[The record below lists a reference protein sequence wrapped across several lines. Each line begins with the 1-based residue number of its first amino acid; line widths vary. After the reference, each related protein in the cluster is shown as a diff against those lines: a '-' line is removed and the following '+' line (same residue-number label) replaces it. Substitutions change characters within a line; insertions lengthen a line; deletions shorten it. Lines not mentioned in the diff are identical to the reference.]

1 MFLKRNKKGSV
12 FLYLMFVF
20 ILVIPGFPAYSA
32 EVQPI
37 KLSIV
42 EVTASGNDGN
52 FPENTLDDD
61 LGTRWSSQG
70 LEEWILY
77 DLGSTQEIG
86 YLGLAF
92 HNGNQRQSYFDVQV
106 SNDGTVWE
114 TVLQN
119 GVSKEG
125 ELGLAAYDVEDSS
138 ARYLKI
144 LCKGNSVNLWNSITV
159 THIYSPTADGQLVL
173 AELTPP
179 KPEEREDVTY
189 TKPGLINFD
198 GSQHAIHKPNKVT
211 GKTLNVLDYGA
222 DTKDNEMD
230 DLPAILAAIEAA
242 NPGDE
247 VYLPNGTYNLNG
259 TLANDGSSHIA
270 LESGVNLR
278 GESQNNV
285 FLVSDFDAD
294 VPSGKV
300 LRSYGMNNIVVSNL
314 TITSTFDG
322 KYSTDSTKT
331 NPDLGGPTY
340 GIYITDGAGD
350 APSYNI
356 LVEHV
361 TIEKYQRMGVRVE
374 NSHDVV
380 VQHALFQNATDVGG
394 GGAGYGVSIQGVP
407 KTDRTGYKN
416 DTRYNVVRNSAF
428 KGPYIRHGALIQ
440 YFAHNNV
447 IYNNTF
453 KNTVLDSIDLHGEDE
468 FLNEIYKNTITGIVN
483 GAGIGVGNTGGTAP
497 TNHDA
502 SGAYNY
508 IHDNKISN
516 SREGIKVYMGSPNT
530 IIEKNMI
537 TNTTE
542 PSNGKGIYILNA
554 PGTIIRDN
562 MISNNTADGFTGIVL
577 AHDKGDTKAGNIG
590 AGDPKNITIT
600 GNQIKGNTNGIRIEA
615 GSEIVMNDNQV
626 EKNTENDFYINLES
640 GGQEE
645 IPGEQEKLTP
655 AADALVDIE
664 RPTSNYGL
672 ENPDLTAAGS
682 ADKNYYKYFNIKNNL
697 DNTKGRIAYFQFDIA
712 DINDVKEAIL
722 ELTGKIGSNTTSVEL
737 DVFGLT
743 NDNWAEDTI
752 TWQNSPNHASESVTV
767 TGIGD
772 SAVFLGSITVD
783 SAEATKINLD
793 VTPFVKSQPDGKV
806 TLMIVDTKGQNG
818 NINMYS
824 KEDSNQANWPSLLIK
839 KQ

>member
-1 MFLKRNKKGSV
+1 MFSNRNKKGSV

-20 ILVIPGFPAYSA
+20 ILVIPGIPAYSA

-37 KLSIV
+37 KLPIE
-42 EVTASGNDGN
+42 EVTASGHDGN
-52 FPENTLDDD
+52 FPENTLDDN

-77 DLGSTQEIG
+77 DLGSTQEVG

-106 SNDGTVWE
+106 SKDGTAWE

-138 ARYLKI
+138 ARYIKI

-159 THIYSPTADGQLVL
+159 THIYGPTADGQLVL
-173 AELTPP
+173 AELIPP

-189 TKPGLINFD
+189 TKPGLINPD
-198 GSQHAIHKPNKVT
+198 GSKHAIHDANKVT
-211 GKTLNVLDYGA
+211 GNTLNVIDYGA
-222 DTKDNEMD
+222 DPADNEKD

-242 NPGDE
+242 SPGDE
-247 VYLPNGTYNLNG
+247 VYLPNGTYNLFG
-259 TLANDGSSHIA
+259 TLPSDGSSHIA
-270 LESGVNLR
+270 LKSGVNLR
-278 GESQNNV
+278 GESQKKV
-285 FLVSDFDAD
+285 LLVSDFNAD

-322 KYSTDSTKT
+322 KYSSDSSKT

-340 GIYITDGAGD
+340 GIYITDGVGD
-350 APSYNI
+350 TPSYNI

-361 TIEKYQRMGVRVE
+361 TIEKYQRMGVRIE

-407 KTDRTGYKN
+407 KTDRTGYRN
-416 DTRYNVVRNSAF
+416 DTRYNVVRNSVF
-428 KGPYIRHGALIQ
+428 QGPYIRHGALIQ
-440 YFAHNNV
+440 YYAHNNV
-447 IYNNTF
+447 IYNNNF
-453 KNTVLDSIDLHGEDE
+453 ENTILDSIDLHGEDE
-468 FLNEIYKNTITGIVN
+468 FLNEIYKNTITGVLT

-516 SREGIKVYMGSPNT
+516 SREGIKVHMGSPNT

-537 TNTTE
+537 THTIE
-542 PSNGKGIYILNA
+542 PRNSKGIYIQNA

-562 MISNNTADGFTGIVL
+562 MISNNTADGFIGILL
-577 AHDKGDTKAGNIG
+577 AHDNGDTKAGNIG

-600 GNQIKGNTNGIRIEA
+600 GNHIKGNANGIRIEA
-615 GSEIVMNDNQV
+615 GSEIVMNDNKI
-626 EKNTENDFYINLES
+626 EKNRENDFYINLDP
-640 GGQEE
+640 GGQIEN
-645 IPGEQEKLTP
+645 PGVQEKLTP

-672 ENPDLTAAGS
+672 ENPELTAAGS
-682 ADKNYYKYFNIKNNL
+682 TDKNYYKYFNIKNNV
-697 DNTKGRIAYFQFDIA
+697 DHTKGRIAYFKFNLA
-712 DINDVKEAIL
+712 DMNQVKEAIF
-722 ELTGKIGSNTTSVEL
+722 ELTGKIGSNTTTVEL
-737 DVFGLT
+737 EVFGLT
-743 NDNWAEDTI
+743 NDSWAEDTI
-752 TWQNSPNHASESVTV
+752 TWKNSSNHSQDSVKV
-767 TGIGD
+767 TGIGE
-772 SAVFLGSITVD
+772 SAAYLGSIIVD
-783 SAEATKINLD
+783 STEAAKISLD
-793 VTPFVKSQPDGKV
+793 VTHFVKSQSDGTV

-818 NINMYS
+818 NINVYS
-824 KEDSNQANWPSLLIK
+824 KEDSNQVNWPALLIEK
-839 KQ
+839 

>member
-1 MFLKRNKKGSV
+1 MFSKRNKKGSV
-12 FLYLMFVF
+12 LLYLMFVL
-20 ILVIPGFPAYSA
+20 ILVIPGIHAYSA

-37 KLSIV
+37 KLQIV

-52 FPENTLDDD
+52 IPENTLDDD

-77 DLGSTQEIG
+77 DLGSTQEVG

-92 HNGNQRQSYFDVQV
+92 HNGNQRHSYFDVQV
-106 SNDGTVWE
+106 SKDGTAWE

-138 ARYLKI
+138 ARYVKI

-159 THIYSPTADGQLVL
+159 THIYGPTEDGQLIL
-173 AELTPP
+173 AELVPP
-179 KPEEREDVTY
+179 KQEERVDLTY
-189 TKPGLINFD
+189 TKPGLINPD
-198 GSQHAIHKPNKVT
+198 GSEHVIHMPNKVT
-211 GKTLNVLDYGA
+211 GKKHNVLDYGA
-222 DTKDNEMD
+222 NPADNELD

-242 NPGDE
+242 SPGDE
-247 VYLPNGTYNLNG
+247 VYLPNGTYNLMG
-259 TLANDGSSHIA
+259 TLPSDGSSHIA
-270 LESGVNLR
+270 LKSGVNLR
-278 GESQNNV
+278 GESQNKV

-322 KYSTDSTKT
+322 KYSTDSSKT
-331 NPDLGGPTY
+331 NPDIGGPTY
-340 GIYITDGAGD
+340 GIYITDGVGD
-350 APSYNI
+350 TPSYNI

-361 TIEKYQRMGVRVE
+361 TIEKYQRMGVRIE

-407 KTDRTGYKN
+407 KTDRTGYRN
-416 DTRYNVVRNSAF
+416 DTRYNVVRNSVF
-428 KGPYIRHGALIQ
+428 QGPYIRHGALIQ
-440 YFAHNNV
+440 YYAHNNV

-453 KNTVLDSIDLHGEDE
+453 ENTVLDSIDLHGEDE
-468 FLNEIYKNTITGIVN
+468 FLNEIYKNTITGVLT

-516 SREGIKVYMGSPNT
+516 WREGIKVHMGSSNT

-537 TNTTE
+537 THTTE
-542 PSNGKGIYILNA
+542 PADAKGIYIQNA

-562 MISNNTADGFTGIVL
+562 MISNNTAHGFIGILL
-577 AHDKGDTKAGNIG
+577 AHDNGDTKADNIG

-600 GNQIKGNTNGIRIEA
+600 GNHIMGNTNGIRIEA
-615 GSEIVMNDNQV
+615 GSEIVMNDNKV
-626 EKNTENDFYINLES
+626 EKNRENDFFINLES

-645 IPGEQEKLTP
+645 NSGVQEKLTP
-655 AADALVDIE
+655 TGDALVDIE

-672 ENPDLTAAGS
+672 ENPELTTAGS
-682 ADKNYYKYFNIKNNL
+682 ADKNYYKYFNIKNNI
-697 DNTKGRIAYFQFDIA
+697 DHTKGRIAYFRFDIA
-712 DINDVKEAIL
+712 DLNDVKEAIL
-722 ELTGKIGSNTTSVEL
+722 ELTGKIGSNTTTVEL

-752 TWQNSPNHASESVTV
+752 TWQNSPNHAQDSVTV
-767 TGIGD
+767 TGIGE
-772 SAVFLGSITVD
+772 SAAYLGSITVD
-783 SAEATKINLD
+783 SVGAEKINLD
-793 VTPFVKSQPDGKV
+793 VTHFVKSQSDGKV
-806 TLMIVDTKGQNG
+806 TLMIMDTKGQNG

-824 KEDSNQANWPSLLIK
+824 KEDSNQANWPSLLIEK
-839 KQ
+839 